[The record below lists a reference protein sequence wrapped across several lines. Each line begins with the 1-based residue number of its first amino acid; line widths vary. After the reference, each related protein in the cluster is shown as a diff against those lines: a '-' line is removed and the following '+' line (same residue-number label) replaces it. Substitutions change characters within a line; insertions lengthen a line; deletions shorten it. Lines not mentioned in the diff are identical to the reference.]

1 MSICINHFYLSACRK
16 PMFHI
21 CVHLIS
27 TLFENMYMS
36 WLFHRLDAYEMFHI
50 TATLKIHFPLPWFSS
65 SMLLSDAI
73 VSLHF
78 HSDGFWTAR
87 TLYGKWITRKDFS
100 GLLWR
105 FFFGFFLKS
114 LPLSDL
120 STIDTVSHTTDTWG
134 LTLISINCCYMN
146 NALQDILCS
155 FI

>member
-1 MSICINHFYLSACRK
+1 MADQQHRIDHAVISIIHETLTKPFGYSFTCQDTYKSMSICINHFYLSACRK

-36 WLFHRLDAYEMFHI
+36 WHFHRLDAYEMFHI

-105 FFFGFFLKS
+105 FFLN
-114 LPLSDL
+114 LCLCL
-120 STIDTVSHTTDTWG
+120 TW
-134 LTLISINCCYMN
+134 
-146 NALQDILCS
+146 AL
-155 FI
+155 